1 MGECSTTFVFTASSI
16 VRDFGRVEY
25 MSFTFILLEEDC
37 E

>member
-1 MGECSTTFVFTASSI
+1 MLVTFVFTASSI